1 METSRIKQLL
11 TNQDYLSFE
20 AMVKEEIVRAKD
32 KTFASIWTESID
44 LENANRAKFYQEL
57 IDLQETEYR
66 QAKSIKQNE
75 IVASEG

>member
-32 KTFASIWTESID
+32 KAFASIWTESID

-57 IDLQETEYR
+57 IDLPR
-66 QAKSIKQNE
+66 NRVS
-75 IVASEG
+75 ASEINKNKTKL